1 LNRLIAVII
10 VIILSVL
17 SGCAHRAELNKQEKF
32 LAAAPR
38 SILIVPVVNNSVDIT
53 AADYLLSTITIPL
66 AERGYYVFPVNM
78 VKRLLEDDGLADSS
92 LVHSAPASKLANLFG
107 ADAVLYITVQQ
118 WDAQYMVLSTR
129 VTVALDYQIRD
140 GRTDESLWSN
150 KEKIVYM
157 PDDGGGGGL
166 GGLIA
171 KAIVAAITK
180 GLPNYMPLARQ
191 ANDKALLTYPGKGI
205 PLGPYAT
212 EQKELSP
219 ASRK

>member
-1 LNRLIAVII
+1 MNRLIAVII

-219 ASRK
+219 GSRK

>member
-219 ASRK
+219 GSRK